1 MQADERRSL
10 ALILGLLAACLVAY
24 FFLFVPASLVDLERL
39 SLSTNYDY
47 QSYFLPK
54 FMYGSEEV
62 RHFRFPL
69 WNPYE
74 YGGVPFFATAQPA
87 VLYPPKALLFAL
99 LRPDRAYW
107 AYMAL
112 HFVGLAVGF
121 VLFAREQGISGL
133 PLFVGASTWLFAT
146 PILISNYHPTRIA
159 LMVPVPLVFLLV
171 ERMARGAT
179 VGLFLALS
187 LLVALQFTAGYPEVS
202 VDLGL
207 LVGFHAVVRYATK
220 QWDAPPWRIV
230 PVFAAAFALAAGM
243 AGIQLLPMIEAGIAA
258 NRLGVAKEVV
268 GLSMAVPEPFMAPK
282 LGIVPL
288 FIGFGFVGLFGRRAL
303 AASAGLFTCATIAAG
318 GWLVLRRLPGF
329 GMIRFPYVW
338 FMLCPFYAAWLAALG
353 SEAFLAEPSG
363 RRRDVW
369 TVSFVAVLGVIWAG
383 CCALYWKRAGT
394 DLPSPAKVFSYVVNN
409 IGTRKGAGLGVL
421 AGLGLAMGALP
432 VVRRRGGA
440 AAAGLPIVLSV
451 LSHLAG
457 YPYGARPAPVKRPSP
472 EGEIKK
478 FLDAGLEI
486 QGRALSIGD
495 IAYGYELT
503 DRIPS
508 VLGAEES
515 FVPFRYRRIL
525 AEWHCV
531 PMFGWFDWIAFATA
545 RGFLDAMNVQY
556 VSTPLH
562 AAPVLLATDMRAI
575 LRRKESILF
584 ENERA
589 MGHAWVNYNAR
600 KAGSVDEALQYVLD
614 PEFDP
619 RRNVIVEDKLA
630 WTYRYQG
637 DESFTLPDSENRISA
652 NEVEY
657 TVALPRNGIL
667 VSSETFYPG
676 WTATVDGYP
685 AGIIVADYVLRGVEV
700 PPGTHRVRF
709 AYRPNSV
716 KYGIIVSVISLAC
729 SIGLGAVWFRR
740 RRRSGALA

>member
-1 MQADERRSL
+1 VHPDERRSL
-10 ALILGLLAACLVAY
+10 ALTLGLLAICLVAY
-24 FFLFVPASLVDLERL
+24 FFVFVPPSLVDLDRL

-47 QSYFLPK
+47 QSFFLPK
-54 FMYGSEEV
+54 FMYGSDEL

-87 VLYPPKALLFAL
+87 VLYPPKALLFAF

-107 AYMAL
+107 AFMAL
-112 HFVGLAVGF
+112 HFVGLAIGF

-133 PLFVGASTWLFAT
+133 PLFVGASTWVFAT

-159 LMVPVPLVFLLV
+159 VMVPVPFVFLLV
-171 ERMARGAT
+171 ERMART
-179 VGLFLALS
+179 VSVGLFLALS
-187 LLVALQFTAGYPEVS
+187 LLVALQFTAGYPEGS
-202 VDLGL
+202 MDLGL
-207 LVGFHAVVRYATK
+207 LVGLHAVVRYVTK
-220 QWDAPPWRIV
+220 QWDVPPWRIV
-230 PVFAAAFALAAGM
+230 PVFAAAFVLAAGL
-243 AGIQLLPMIEAGIAA
+243 AGVQLLPMIEAGIAA

-268 GLSMAVPEPFMAPK
+268 GLSMAVPETFMAPK

-288 FIGFGFVGLFGRRAL
+288 FIGFGFVALFTRRAL
-303 AASAGLFTCATIAAG
+303 PASAGFIMCSAIASG
-318 GWLVLRRLPGF
+318 GWLLLRRLPGF

-338 FMLCPFYAAWLAALG
+338 FLIGPFYAAWLAALG
-353 SEAFLAEPSG
+353 ADAFLAPRSG
-363 RRRDVW
+363 RRREVW
-369 TVSFVAVLGVIWAG
+369 AVSLVSVVGVIWAG

-421 AGLGLAMGALP
+421 AGLGLAAGALP
-432 VVRRRGGA
+432 VMRRRGGSVA
-440 AAAGLPIVLSV
+440 TGLPVVLSV

-457 YPYGARPAPVKRPSP
+457 YPYGARPAPVKRPGL
-472 EGEIKK
+472 EGEIKS
-478 FLDAGLEI
+478 FLNAGIEI
-486 QGRALSIGD
+486 QGRALSIDD

-531 PMFGWFDWIAFATA
+531 PMFGWFDWVAFATS

-562 AAPVLLATDMRAI
+562 ASSVLIGSDMRAM
-575 LRRKESILF
+575 LRRKGSVLF
-584 ENERA
+584 ENSRS
-589 MGHAWVNYNAR
+589 MGHAWVNYNA
-600 KAGSVDEALQYVLD
+600 KTASSADEALEYVLD

-619 RRNVIVEDKLA
+619 RSSVIVEDKLA

-637 DESFTLPDSENRISA
+637 EESFTLPDSENRISP

-657 TVALPRNGIL
+657 TVTLPRNGIL
-667 VSSETFYPG
+667 VASETFYPG
-676 WTATVDGYP
+676 WTATVDRYP
-685 AGIIVADYVLRGVEV
+685 ATIIVADYVLRGVEV

-709 AYRPNSV
+709 AYRPKSV
-716 KYGIIVSVISLAC
+716 QYGIAVSLISMAFWVGLA
-729 SIGLGAVWFRR
+729 AVRIMRR
-740 RRRSGALA
+740 RRIGTLP